1 MATRSFDKKF
11 VVSERTPEFISRLL
25 SHASTPCALSEKEM
39 YRRLESGRN
48 EIASLLSKLR

>member
-11 VVSERTPEFISRLL
+11 VVSERASEFVTHLL
-25 SHASTPCALSEKEM
+25 SHASKPCALSEKEM
-39 YRRLESGRN
+39 YQRLESGRN

>member
-25 SHASTPCALSEKEM
+25 SHDSTPCALSEKEM